1 MPSATV
7 TVSSPVPVSFR
18 AARVEGQFDLPHRAE
33 QSLSFTADLSACDDR
48 EWSVGALIGASGRG
62 KTTLARALWPDAY
75 RSGAYD
81 WHAPCLLDDFPEVL
95 SPDAIASALT
105 AVGFSSPPAWLRPYR
120 VLSTGQ
126 QHRADLARALAA
138 DQDLVVMDE
147 FTSVVDRTVAAS
159 VSVAVARHVRRSG
172 RQFVA
177 VTCHRDVLAWLEA
190 DWFYD
195 LDDEQLH
202 WGRLRRPG
210 IRLSVREGTR
220 TAWTRFR
227 GHHYLT
233 RELNRS
239 ARVFLASIEVGGAE
253 HLVGFFAILP
263 VAGHRGWWRGHRT
276 VVLPDY
282 QGLGI
287 GNAMIEAT
295 AEQLWR
301 RERKRFRATTS
312 ARSLV
317 LHRRR
322 HPDMWRLTMAP
333 QMKAAVS
340 RTSTLKGMT
349 SSAGRLTT
357 SWVYVPEELRHSPV
371 TGSPA
376 PGIGNT
382 GLCRV
387 LPGST
392 PG

>member
-1 MPSATV
+1 MPAATV
-7 TVSSPVPVSFR
+7 TVSSPVPGSFR
-18 AARVEGQFDLPHRAE
+18 AARVEGQFDVPHRAE
-33 QSLSFTADLSACDDR
+33 QVLTFTADLSACDERD
-48 EWSVGALIGASGRG
+48 WSVGALVGASGRG
-62 KTTLARALWPDAY
+62 KSTLARALWPGAY
-75 RSGAYD
+75 VSGAYD
-81 WHAPCLLDDFPEVL
+81 WQAPCLLDDFPEGL
-95 SPDAIASALT
+95 SCEEIVSALT

-126 QHRADLARALAA
+126 QHRADLARALTTGG
-138 DQDLVVMDE
+138 DLVVMDE

-159 VSVAVARHVRRSG
+159 ASVAVARHVRRTG

-190 DWFYD
+190 DWYYD

-202 WGRLRRPG
+202 WGPVQRPG
-210 IRLSVREGTR
+210 IELRVREGSRATW
-220 TAWTRFR
+220 ARFR

-233 RELNRS
+233 GDLNKS
-239 ARVFLASIEVGGAE
+239 SRVFLAFAQIGGAE

-312 ARSLV
+312 ARSLIA
-317 LHRRR
+317 HRRR
-322 HPDMWRLTMAP
+322 HPEMWRLTMAP
-333 QMKAAVS
+333 KMKAAVG
-340 RTSTLKGMT
+340 RTSTIKGMS

-357 SWVYVPEELRHSPV
+357 TWVYLPQDLR
-371 TGSPA
+371 
-376 PGIGNT
+376 
-382 GLCRV
+382 R
-387 LPGST
+387 ST
-392 PG
+392 HP